1 MMVLGVEPTSRAAQS
16 VTTGVTDS
24 AKNVGGET
32 GMSTLRIMIVD
43 DHPMVREGLKL
54 LLSDETDFDV
64 VGEAADGVMALEV
77 AAQICPD
84 VVLMDV
90 MMPKLNGIEATRH
103 LRQRCPN
110 SQVIVLTSSLGED
123 LRVQD
128 ALKAGAVGYLL
139 KDIQKAELLRAIR
152 SAAEG
157 KTTLHPEAQADLIRQ
172 LSEKYPHHDLTEREL
187 DVLKLIGQ
195 GKSNKKIAVALE
207 LTEGTVKGYVSTV
220 LDKLGVADRTQAAL
234 YAVEHKL
241 V

>member
-1 MMVLGVEPTSRAAQS
+1 MMLLSSETLASQNPAA
-16 VTTGVTDS
+16 VRHEMLVDEDS
-24 AKNVGGET
+24 GGET
-32 GMSTLRIMIVD
+32 RMNTIRLVIVD

-54 LLSDETDFDV
+54 LISDEDGFEII
-64 VGEAADGVMALEV
+64 GEASDGAMALEV
-77 AAQICPD
+77 AAQLCPD

-103 LRQRCPN
+103 LRQRCPKTR
-110 SQVIVLTSSLGED
+110 VIVLTSSLGD
-123 LRVQD
+123 NLRVNE
-128 ALKAGAVGYLL
+128 ALKAGAIGYLL
-139 KDIQKAELLRAIR
+139 KDIQKADLLRAIR
-152 SAAEG
+152 NAAEG
-157 KTTLHPEAQADLIRQ
+157 RTTLHPEAQAELVRQ
-172 LSEKYPHHDLTEREL
+172 LSEKYPHHELTEREL

-220 LDKLGVADRTQAAL
+220 LDKLNVADRTQAAL